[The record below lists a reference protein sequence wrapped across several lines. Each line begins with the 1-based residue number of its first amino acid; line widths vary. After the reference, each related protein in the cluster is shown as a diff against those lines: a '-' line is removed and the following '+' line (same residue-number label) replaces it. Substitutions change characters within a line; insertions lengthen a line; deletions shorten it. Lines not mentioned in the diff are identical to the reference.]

1 MLVSSTAAIEEG
13 QWSKHRKGFYSF
25 CLSLSLFRSLSLS
38 LPSICLS
45 TLDCVPLEIYTGV
58 QLVSWRFVVYIF
70 SVFVQTKVV
79 AE

>member
-1 MLVSSTAAIEEG
+1 MKKGSGVNTEKVSIASV
-13 QWSKHRKGFYSF
+13 
-25 CLSLSLFRSLSLS
+25 SLS

-58 QLVSWRFVVYIF
+58 QLVSWRFVVYIY